1 MPTCAEQL
9 LKSLPCFSRSG
20 VSGRTIRACRS
31 CQVFADVPPAV
42 IRDTVPKIINLL
54 KDQDAKVR
62 STAAEVFAILFEKRE
77 SMDNLSSSPLPS
89 VFADVFSD
97 VIRDAVPRII
107 NLLNDPDANVRST
120 AAKTI
125 AKVPEQREL
134 RDNLCLLPF

>member
-1 MPTCAEQL
+1 M
-9 LKSLPCFSRSG
+9 
-20 VSGRTIRACRS
+20 
-31 CQVFADVPPAV
+31 
-42 IRDTVPKIINLL
+42 IINLL
-54 KDQDAKVR
+54 EDQDANVR

-77 SMDNLSSSPLPS
+77 SMDNLSSSSLPS

-125 AKVPEQREL
+125 ANVPEQREYL
-134 RDNLCLLPF
+134 DNRCPLPC